1 MAMELSS
8 MVCGSLDG
16 RRGVWGEEWIQIY
29 VCLSPFAVQ
38 LKLLQHSLSVV
49 PQNKIFLKKKK
60 KTLLSSLNSSSFN
73 RPPQQHGTLFC
84 TDAKITPAGNSG
96 LAHPGANEPQNTI

>member
-49 PQNKIFLKKKK
+49 PQNKMFLKKKK
-60 KTLLSSLNSSSFN
+60 NTTLIFEFFIL
-73 RPPQQHGTLFC
+73 Q
-84 TDAKITPAGNSG
+84 
-96 LAHPGANEPQNTI
+96 